1 MYVYQ
6 CSHTC
11 LPPPPPHTRFH
22 VKDDVNALH
31 LAICGNHPDIVK
43 VLVDELNVALM
54 VNNPVSIPSQLQL
67 C

>member
-1 MYVYQ
+1 MYVYE

-11 LPPPPPHTRFH
+11 LPPPHTQWFYA
-22 VKDDVNALH
+22 KDDMNALH

-43 VLVDELNVALM
+43 VLVDEYNVALM
-54 VNNPVSIPSQLQL
+54 INDPVSIPSQLQL

>member
-11 LPPPPPHTRFH
+11 LPPPTRFYA
-22 VKDDVNALH
+22 KDDMNALH

-43 VLVDELNVALM
+43 VLVDEYNVALM
-54 VNNPVSIPSQLQL
+54 INDPVSIPSQLQL